1 MRQSEELATVE
12 QFLEDPFTPE
22 QKSEAAQ
29 LKENLDIVLNEIQS
43 SQKKLDSDFVKLGT
57 MLAEVQ
63 TKKYWLE
70 YGFKSYNKFIES
82 VEGKVDKGR
91 SRLYACAAIATQLL
105 PVMSEEELSQV
116 GISKAS
122 ALASQVKK
130 TGKAPSDDLLSKA
143 KDSKVSVEQFKE
155 ELGNHFGGR
164 DEFEKGVYF
173 DLGGVFFSPEE
184 RAEFERGVETA
195 CKADPPLEYLVNW
208 HDAAAPQ
215 KKEILWRWVATF
227 LADQEA
233 EVHAKK

>member
-1 MRQSEELATVE
+1 MRESTTLATTE

-22 QKSEAAQ
+22 QKTEAAQ
-29 LKENLDIVLNEIQS
+29 LRENLDQVLTEIQA
-43 SQKKLDSDFVKLGT
+43 SQKKIDTDFVKLGT

-70 YGFKSYNKFIES
+70 YGFKSYSKFIES
-82 VEGKVDKGR
+82 VESRVDKGR
-91 SRLYACAAIATQLL
+91 SRLYACCAIAQQLL

-130 TGKAPSDDLLSKA
+130 SGKTPTDDLLAKA
-143 KDSKVSVEQFKE
+143 KDSKVTVEQFKE

-184 RAEFERGVETA
+184 RSEFERGVETA
-195 CKADPPLEYLVNW
+195 CKSDPPLEYLVKW
-208 HDAAAPQ
+208 HDASAPQ

-233 EVHAKK
+233 LVNGQ